1 MAHGDSLAVLFHDV
15 LLDTMADGT
24 IVTHPKNIM
33 EGLCSIIALHWVFD
47 IAYSERIKKTFTFLA
62 SFVCKLE
69 EYKASVAAQRR
80 LNLLYSL

>member
-1 MAHGDSLAVLFHDV
+1 VAHGDSLAVLFHDV

-33 EGLCSIIALHWVFD
+33 EVLCSIIALHWVFD
-47 IAYSERIKKTFTFLA
+47 IAYSERIEKTFTFLA